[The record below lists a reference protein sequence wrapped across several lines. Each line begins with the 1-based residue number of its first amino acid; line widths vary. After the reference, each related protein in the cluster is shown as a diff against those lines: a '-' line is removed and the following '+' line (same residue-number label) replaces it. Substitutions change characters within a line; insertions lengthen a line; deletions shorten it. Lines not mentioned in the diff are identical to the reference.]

1 MSIVPLPV
9 KWLDWVIHLLSVRN
23 GGTATLM
30 EQHIPLVSAD
40 FELHS
45 GTTVLLY
52 FFSIVRLR
60 SRTLGLVDPCIP
72 HITVT
77 KIVTTDEDDILKWPY
92 NKYFLCGLKNN
103 QFYMLCKGDIRG

>member
-9 KWLDWVIHLLSVRN
+9 KWLDWMIHLLSVRN
-23 GGTATLM
+23 GGTATFM

-52 FFSIVRLR
+52 FFLLFNYVREF
-60 SRTLGLVDPCIP
+60 SD
-72 HITVT
+72 
-77 KIVTTDEDDILKWPY
+77 
-92 NKYFLCGLKNN
+92 
-103 QFYMLCKGDIRG
+103 

>member
-1 MSIVPLPV
+1 ME
-9 KWLDWVIHLLSVRN
+9 
-23 GGTATLM
+23 

-40 FELHS
+40 FELDS
-45 GTTVLLY
+45 GTTVLSY
-52 FFSIVRLR
+52 CAFFYYSITFGN
-60 SRTLGLVDPCIP
+60 SRLVDRCIP